1 MTIIG
6 EVVTK
11 LHSNLDLGVVL
22 VSRELTPKSREIL
35 NQGFH
40 VTFVLMNLY
49 FKKLNQF
56 KGELNVQLDAIFV
69 AHSIRY
75 FAVNFQSDISKI
87 ISVEK

>member
-1 MTIIG
+1 M
-6 EVVTK
+6 EKKV
-11 LHSNLDLGVVL
+11 HSNLDLGVVL